1 MEFYSKGVAC
11 TMQMRQTY
19 SSIEIKNRYND
30 RLIIFRNCGNL
41 NTHVIRMNV
50 MIHVSD
56 IWNAKQILY
65 SNFTSIIAFVK
76 FLNLHQHPRII
87 LISKKKKEKT
97 ILKWTKSVSPRIFD
111 RDETDKITIPKN
123 LSTSVSIKI
132 LWRKRRGRENRE
144 KNLCSQNLDL
154 AAN

>member
-1 MEFYSKGVAC
+1 
-11 TMQMRQTY
+11 
-19 SSIEIKNRYND
+19 
-30 RLIIFRNCGNL
+30 
-41 NTHVIRMNV
+41 MNV

-123 LSTSVSIKI
+123 LSTS
-132 LWRKRRGRENRE
+132 
-144 KNLCSQNLDL
+144 
-154 AAN
+154 